1 MKKNA
6 AFEEKSGILFLKN
19 VHFLI
24 FTFRFSGRGNIPKYF
39 HGEQTCIL
47 FNSGARIWFYQVSG
61 LFIYSRDLEFYAL
74 SLSKVLKIFQY
85 MGIKV
90 GKIVQFVI

>member
-24 FTFRFSGRGNIPKYF
+24 FTFRFSGREISQNIFTVNKRVYYLTAGPAF
-39 HGEQTCIL
+39 G
-47 FNSGARIWFYQVSG
+47 
-61 LFIYSRDLEFYAL
+61 FIR
-74 SLSKVLKIFQY
+74 
-85 MGIKV
+85 
-90 GKIVQFVI
+90 